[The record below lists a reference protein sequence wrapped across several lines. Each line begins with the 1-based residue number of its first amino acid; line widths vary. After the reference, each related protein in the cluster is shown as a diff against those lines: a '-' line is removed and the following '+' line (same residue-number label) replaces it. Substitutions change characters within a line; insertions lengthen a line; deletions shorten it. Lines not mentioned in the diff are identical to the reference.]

1 MNEPADI
8 APTDRSARID
18 ARLRHAGAALAGA
31 MAGCLYYAIDRSQA
45 VLRHGPPDPL
55 SMTASHRID
64 YFWRVG
70 IAAFLATVVYGAYV
84 QFVRDAGGGFDR
96 VMRALVPVVVV
107 CSIASMLWP

>member
-8 APTDRSARID
+8 APTERSARVD

-45 VLRHGPPDPL
+45 VIRHGPPDPL

-70 IAAFLATVVYGAYV
+70 IAAFLATVVYGAYA
-84 QFVRDAGGGFDR
+84 QFVRDAGGSFDR
-96 VMRALVPVVVV
+96 VMRALVPVIVI
-107 CSIASMLWP
+107 CSVASMIWP